1 MMDAITGTETANTGR
16 ISIKTE
22 PLSSR
27 VEKRDIS
34 FVDRLK
40 SAISDVNSKQNI
52 ADKSIENV
60 ILGKLDIQDGMIAI
74 QKADIS
80 LRLML
85 RVRGKVMDAYK
96 EIMHMQI

>member
-1 MMDAITGTETANTGR
+1 MNAIAGTGAGNTGR

-22 PLSSR
+22 PLSTR
-27 VEKRDIS
+27 VEKRDTS
-34 FVDRLK
+34 FADRLK
-40 SAISDVNSKQNI
+40 SAIGDVNSKQNI
-52 ADKSIENV
+52 ADQSIENV

-85 RVRGKVMDAYK
+85 KVRSKVMDAYK